1 MQVTDENNKH
11 NIFNDLNALKDLIN
25 SLSSNLRDQRNFIS
39 FLNDVINRVSSGSEA
54 ASLILEK
61 LDFFLL
67 SIIREL
73 GLPFCDLIK
82 NNNEILNYYINT
94 FIKTKSEPIK
104 KILITIINVFNY
116 KSSSN
121 ISSYSFD
128 KIISILTPYDNDIKQ
143 ISYYKRDKKTEI
155 EDIYDTINII
165 YTNIDNYQKAS
176 TGILGGIEQPEENL
190 NSANLNV
197 QQIKQCINDIKM
209 KISNNKNVYNNSTIE
224 FFNEKI
230 NDIEESFNVLNINM
244 ANPINKVD
252 GDSTEINTDIN
263 TDINTEHTEINME
276 EHKKMKI
283 IELKNRTFLYKDEEL
298 IEGEDQ
304 YIEFKNYNYPFN
316 QDIKDEIKRQYCGFL
331 NSHGGRIYI
340 GINDLRIVKGIHLD
354 YKKRDLVRNELIN
367 YTYDFYPKCRLNK
380 INVYF
385 IPIKSRQNN
394 NNIKN
399 LYVINIIILPGEP
412 YNLYSMTNKSGY
424 ISAIRL
430 PGQCVNLTAEEIH
443 NEILKRGGLLKN
455 CISSANNNNSKNKY
469 YNNKEYNDKEY
480 NDKDC
485 DGNINNNISTY
496 NNINNIEVI
505 DINED
510 NTDIDSVGFAKEN
523 YTDLK
528 KQKLRRYKAVFIVLI
543 RNIDTSLRIK
553 DINRFFNGCGCSYQ
567 KFPAK
572 NGKSTGI
579 GEIHFSRRRQAKAL
593 IQKYNQMNLCGT
605 KQIHMVLKKRIL
617 FK

>member
-1 MQVTDENNKH
+1 MQVTDENNRH
-11 NIFNDLNALKDLIN
+11 NIFNDLNALKDLLK
-25 SLSSNLRDQRNFIS
+25 SLSSNLGDQRNFIS
-39 FLNDVINRVSSGSEA
+39 FLNGVINRASSGNEA

-61 LDFFLL
+61 LNFFLL

-82 NNNEILNYYINT
+82 NNNDILNYYINT
-94 FIKTKSEPIK
+94 FIKTKSESIK

-128 KIISILTPYDNDIKQ
+128 NIISILTPYDNDIKQ
-143 ISYYKRDKKTEI
+143 ISNYKRDKKTEI

-176 TGILGGIEQPEENL
+176 TGILGGIEEPEENL

-209 KISNNKNVYNNSTIE
+209 RINNNKNVYNNSTIE

-230 NDIEESFNVLNINM
+230 DDIEESFNVLNINM

-252 GDSTEINTDIN
+252 GDSTDIN
-263 TDINTEHTEINME
+263 TVNTEKNME
-276 EHKKMKI
+276 EYKKMKI

-316 QDIKDEIKRQYCGFL
+316 QEIKDEIKRQYCGFL

-424 ISAIRL
+424 ISTIRL

-455 CISSANNNNSKNKY
+455 CISSTNNNINSKNNNNNKY
-469 YNNKEYNDKEY
+469 YNNKEYNDK
-480 NDKDC
+480 DC
-485 DGNINNNISTY
+485 DSNINTY

-510 NTDIDSVGFAKEN
+510 NTDIDSVGFTKEN
-523 YTDLK
+523 YKDSK
-528 KQKLRRYKAVFIVLI
+528 K
-543 RNIDTSLRIK
+543 
-553 DINRFFNGCGCSYQ
+553 
-567 KFPAK
+567 K
-572 NGKSTGI
+572 N
-579 GEIHFSRRRQAKAL
+579 
-593 IQKYNQMNLCGT
+593 
-605 KQIHMVLKKRIL
+605 
-617 FK
+617 